1 MFCTGIICQSR
12 ANSASSEHR
21 RLAFGSLCLQLESPM
36 NVLILGAGSVGMTI
50 AQMLQG
56 SGDYDV
62 AVGDHDAPTLARR
75 PAALP
80 KGQHDAA
87 DEAGAGPA
95 PPGPQ
100 GGDHARP
107 LPFCRP
113 GPPAPQAPVRTDFD
127 L

>member
-62 AVGDHDAPTLARR
+62 AVGDHDAQTLARL

-80 KGQHDAA
+80 QGQIDPAGRAA
-87 DEAGAGPA
+87 VGQALPR
-95 PPGPQ
+95 PPGW
-100 GGDHARP
+100 
-107 LPFCRP
+107 
-113 GPPAPQAPVRTDFD
+113 PQA
-127 L
+127 

>member
-62 AVGDHDAPTLARR
+62 AVGDHDAQTLARL
-75 PAALP
+75 PAARP
-80 KGQHDAA
+80 KGQIDPADGAA
-87 DEAGAGPA
+87 VGQAPPRPPRGRPA
-95 PPGPQ
+95 P
-100 GGDHARP
+100 R
-107 LPFCRP
+107 
-113 GPPAPQAPVRTDFD
+113 
-127 L
+127 